1 MTQRLGLL
9 YRSYLKVFSNSP
21 LPPHLEF
28 ALKVARTGKKNWARL
43 IFLQPS
49 HITWNWYLRWA
60 SVPWH
65 MDCHCTPRLVPSPSA
80 IPIMS
85 RTTVTWPA
93 ITYFPGPF
101 PIPMSHFG
109 RNADIEPDTRA
120 DRLLEAADR
129 MRGSRGEVAEGLV
142 RSERIFDLRP
152 SNWGSD
158 LGRLL
163 PSVL

>member
-1 MTQRLGLL
+1 
-9 YRSYLKVFSNSP
+9 
-21 LPPHLEF
+21 
-28 ALKVARTGKKNWARL
+28 
-43 IFLQPS
+43 
-49 HITWNWYLRWA
+49 
-60 SVPWH
+60 
-65 MDCHCTPRLVPSPSA
+65 MDCHCTPRLVPSPSV

-109 RNADIEPDTRA
+109 RNADIEPDIRA

-142 RSERIFDLRP
+142 RSERIFVLRVKSWLTDISIAFNDNWTP
-152 SNWGSD
+152 SGWQ
-158 LGRLL
+158 RLTRQAL
-163 PSVL
+163 LSTLSHGAMIRYFHLCLIAPCFPSPVNEKYLNY